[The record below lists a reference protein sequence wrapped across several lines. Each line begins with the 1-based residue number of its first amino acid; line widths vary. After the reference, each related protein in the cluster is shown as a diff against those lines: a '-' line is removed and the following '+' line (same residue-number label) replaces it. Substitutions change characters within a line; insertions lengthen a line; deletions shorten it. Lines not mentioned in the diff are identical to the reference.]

1 MHGALRAPERSQ
13 TGRELERGV
22 APRGEGG
29 CGASL
34 LRKSVRVVRTARAGH
49 RTDTE
54 MHQCLRTL
62 HLSPTRAGP
71 RTWGAE
77 EEQGGG
83 HSQLRSGKAC
93 SLQGWP

>member
-1 MHGALRAPERSQ
+1 MGLH
-13 TGRELERGV
+13 
-22 APRGEGG
+22 GEGKVAVG
-29 CGASL
+29 TSL
-34 LRKSVRVVRTARAGH
+34 LRKSVQVVRTVRAGH

-62 HLSPTRAGP
+62 HLSPARAGP
-71 RTWGAE
+71 RMWGTE